1 MTPRIHGVPFRTL
14 STGERVPDCCRAR
27 CWINH
32 VGARWLF
39 WLVPHRWYYAEG
51 WRLAAWRFAYANF
64 GWWGYSHQRTEQ
76 ANG

>member
-1 MTPRIHGVPFRTL
+1 
-14 STGERVPDCCRAR
+14 
-27 CWINH
+27 
-32 VGARWLF
+32 
-39 WLVPHRWYYAEG
+39 VPHRWYYAEG

>member
-1 MTPRIHGVPFRTL
+1 MTPLIHGVPFRTL

-27 CWINH
+27 CYLNH
-32 VGARWLF
+32 VFARWLF
-39 WLVPHRWYYAEG
+39 FAVPQYWLDRPG
-51 WRLAAWRFAYANF
+51 WRYRVWEWSTENF